1 LKKKIFNNIN
11 DKLEKIKGFGSQAK
25 NEERYLYIKENQ
37 SARMQTPG
45 KYSYIDKRKD
55 KKSHNKKNKNIFTS

>member
-1 LKKKIFNNIN
+1 MKKE
-11 DKLEKIKGFGSQAK
+11 D
-25 NEERYLYIKENQ
+25 RYLYIKENQ

-45 KYSYIDKRKD
+45 KYTYNDKRRE

>member
-1 LKKKIFNNIN
+1 LKKKIFSNIN